1 MTRYM
6 VVCSGKEVSWAQF
19 FDSYKEAQ
27 AYAYN
32 AECGVGLLVELYEY
46 ESGEGYLRI
55 S

>member
-6 VVCSGKEVSWAQF
+6 VVCSGLGIMWTQF
-19 FDSYKEAQ
+19 FDRYKEAR
-27 AYAYN
+27 AYADR
-32 AECGVGLLVELYEY
+32 AGVLVEIYEY

>member
-27 AYAYN
+27 AYVN
-32 AECGVGLLVELYEY
+32 RTMGVLVELYEY
-46 ESGEGYLRI
+46 EEHEGYIRI
-55 S
+55 T

>member
-6 VVCSGKEVSWAQF
+6 VVTADGRAQF

-32 AECGVGLLVELYEY
+32 AECLVELYEY
-46 ESGEGYLRI
+46 EIGEGYIRI
-55 S
+55 A

>member
-19 FDSYKEAQ
+19 FNTYKEAQ
-27 AYAYN
+27 AYVDSCFGMVLS
-32 AECGVGLLVELYEY
+32 EIYEY

>member
-6 VVCSGKEVSWAQF
+6 VVGSGWAQF

-27 AYAYN
+27 AYADST
-32 AECGVGLLVELYEY
+32 VGILVELYEY

>member
-6 VVCSGKEVSWAQF
+6 VICSGKEVSWAQF

-27 AYAYN
+27 AYADRAN
-32 AECGVGLLVELYEY
+32 VLTEVYEY

>member
-6 VVCSGKEVSWAQF
+6 VVCSVEEGSWAKF
-19 FDSYKEAQ
+19 YNSYKEAQ
-27 AYAYN
+27 AYADSTV
-32 AECGVGLLVELYEY
+32 GVLVELYEY